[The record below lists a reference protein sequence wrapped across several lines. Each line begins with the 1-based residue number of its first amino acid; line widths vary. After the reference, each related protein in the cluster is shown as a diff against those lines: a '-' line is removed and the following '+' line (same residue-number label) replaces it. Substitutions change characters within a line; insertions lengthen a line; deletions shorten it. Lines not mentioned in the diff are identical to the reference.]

1 MNEFPAA
8 THPLRA
14 LFYPRS
20 VALVGASERSPW
32 SSFIA
37 HNLGITGYQ
46 GQVCSVNREAKP
58 AHGFPGFSSCR
69 QIAETPDLAYLMV
82 PAEVILEAFEDA
94 AAAGIRNMVVLSS
107 GFAETGE
114 EGASLQQRLVQR
126 AAELGVRFLGPN
138 SLGFANLS
146 IQAPMTPV
154 PTRLPLL
161 PGKIALISQSGATN
175 AEITE
180 FAHQSGVGLSLYI
193 ATGNEAQI
201 DIASGLDFLVD
212 DANTQVIMVFAE
224 AIRDTATF
232 ARAARTALARRKPIV
247 ILKVGASELTAK
259 VAAAHT
265 GSLVGDDKVFDAV
278 CRQLGVIRVHSIED
292 LVNTAALLAHTGP
305 LAKPGVGI
313 VSISGGA
320 CTLIADR
327 ADVHGVA
334 LPAFSEDTQMRL
346 REVLPFF
353 AGTLNPLDITG
364 AAMKEPELFERVLRV
379 LGEDPNLGFI
389 GCVYNLP
396 WNETAPAMPQLAF
409 IGKGL
414 SAIETPAA
422 LVNQTTKPVSAKSR
436 ELMQKHG
443 IAFALG
449 GVEALVQALGKAVW
463 WSGRVQAASA
473 ETRPAAVSATSA
485 ARPVSEREVLEFLSA
500 RGVPVVPSRLAR
512 TRQEAVSFA
521 AGFDA
526 PVALKIASPD
536 IAHKTEVGG
545 VKLGLRG
552 AEAVAQA
559 YDAILASVRQQQ
571 PQAAIEGVLVAPMR
585 SGGLEI
591 LAGTVRD
598 PQWGTVLA
606 VGLGGVWVEALA
618 DTQLR
623 LLPVTPAEV
632 KTMLLELRGA
642 RLLQGFRATPAADL
656 DRLAQVIAR
665 IGDAAL
671 ALGPELETLEVN
683 PLWVQGPQVEA
694 LDGLTV
700 WRAPS

>member
-1 MNEFPAA
+1 MSEFPAA

-37 HNLGITGYQ
+37 HNLGVTGYQ
-46 GQVCSVNREAKP
+46 GQVFSVNREAKP

-82 PAEVILEAFEDA
+82 PAEVTLEAFADA

-107 GFAETGE
+107 GFAEMSE
-114 EGASLQQRLVQR
+114 EGASLQQQLVQR

-232 ARAARTALARRKPIV
+232 ARAARAALARRKPIV

-278 CRQLGVIRVHSIED
+278 CRQLDVIRVHSIED

-327 ADVHGVA
+327 AELHGVA
-334 LPAFSEDTQMRL
+334 LPAFSEDTQARL
-346 REVLPFF
+346 RAVLPSY

-364 AAMKEPELFERVLRV
+364 AAMKEPELFEQVLRV

-422 LVNQTTKPVSAKSR
+422 LVNQTTKPLSAKSR

-449 GVEALVQALGKAVW
+449 GIEALVRALGAAAW
-463 WSGRVQAASA
+463 WSGRVQAARA
-473 ETRPAAVSATSA
+473 ETRPAAVSMTSA
-485 ARPVSEREVLEFLSA
+485 RPTSEREVLEFLSA
-500 RGVPVVPSRLAR
+500 RGVPVVPTRLAR
-512 TRQEAVSFA
+512 TREEAVSFA
-521 AGFDA
+521 AELDA

-552 AEAVAQA
+552 EEAVAQA

-571 PQAAIEGVLVAPMR
+571 PQAAIEGMLVAPMR

-632 KTMLLELRGA
+632 KSMLLELRGA

-683 PLWVQGPQVEA
+683 PLWVQGAQVEA

-700 WRAPS
+700 WRLPS